1 MKSYSEL
8 TYLGQVRRLGRLAQL
23 AVPFFIPEDVR
34 LTLIQH
40 GENTTYRVDV
50 ADTAPTNLTDRPY
63 VENRYLLRVHRT
75 GYQSAESIA
84 SELAWL
90 SALRHQA
97 GLAVP
102 EPVLSLEG
110 APLVTVSAPGIPE
123 PRVCSLLRWI
133 NGRFC
138 DRCKPGH
145 FGAVGDLMAR
155 LHDHAVHWKPPTGF
169 TRRWWDWEGLFGDNA
184 GFHLD
189 SDEVWALLPDDYHDM
204 FYAVARQVGQVMLE
218 MGQGPDASGLIHAD
232 LHMGNLLFSG
242 GEARPIDF
250 DDCGYGYWVYD
261 FAVALSDWKD
271 SPEWPR
277 YHDSLLEG
285 YVQVRPLPE
294 KQLNYLDLFMA
305 ARRVSLML
313 WATDMAQV
321 NSNYRAG
328 LEGWLARYAGRVRQY
343 LDS

>member
-1 MKSYSEL
+1 MKAYDDL
-8 TYLGQVRRLGRLAQL
+8 TYLGQVRRLRRLAER
-23 AVPFFIPEDVR
+23 AVPLFILGEVR

-50 ADTAPTNLTDRPY
+50 ADAAPTNLPGSPY
-63 VENRYLLRVHRT
+63 AENRYLLRVHRT
-75 GYQSAESIA
+75 GYQNTESIA

-110 APLVTVSAPGIPE
+110 APLATVSAPGIPE

-138 DRCKPGH
+138 DRCRPSH
-145 FGAVGDLMAR
+145 FGALGNLMAR
-155 LHDHAVHWKPPTGF
+155 LHDHAIHWQPPTGF

-184 GFHLD
+184 GFYLN
-189 SDEVWALLPDDYHDM
+189 SDQVWTLLPDDYGEM
-204 FYAVARQVGQVMLE
+204 FHEVARQVRQVMLE
-218 MGQGPDASGLIHAD
+218 MGQGPDAGGLIHAD

-261 FAVALSDWKD
+261 FAVALSDWQD
-271 SPEWPR
+271 SPDWPR
-277 YHDSLLEG
+277 LRDALLDG
-285 YVQVRPLPE
+285 YAQVRPLTE
-294 KQLNYLDLFMA
+294 EQLKYLDPFMA
-305 ARRVSLML
+305 GRRVALML

-321 NSNYRAG
+321 NSSFRAELDSWMASYG
-328 LEGWLARYAGRVRQY
+328 ERVRQY